1 MRQLLLLIG
10 LLAYCVC
17 TATDMHLKHLD
28 TGNGLSN
35 NKVNSIYRDSD
46 GFLWIGTTSG
56 LCRYDGYLFKILYI
70 DSPAEGPEYDNYVEE
85 LQEDA
90 YGNLW
95 VKTGG
100 GYCIYNL
107 RTEKFELDI
116 PERLERLG
124 IGKVAPERVMID
136 GDKNLW
142 LFIEG
147 KGVYNV
153 SNDGKKVSKI
163 DYEPF
168 SSASITEIADT
179 PYGVVIISDHG
190 QLTIVDRA
198 TLKVTHTDN
207 HIASGLRPDERYVF
221 TLVNDRDGLGWIFS
235 NEQMWLYDFA
245 HNEWISHRLPNG
257 GKNLQVK
264 VLTQDHTGQIW
275 LGRDHH
281 GLEQVVKRNG
291 GVEFRE
297 IPDTDGL
304 NVNNTVTTIYEDA
317 GGTLWVGTYKKGV
330 SYYNP
335 SAQKFALLP
344 FPDVNCMLTTP
355 SGDVWAGTDAAGLM
369 KWSPSTGTITSYPD
383 PADSGNPRAITT
395 LHQTTDGTIY
405 VGCFSRGLKAFR
417 DGHFT
422 RISAGTQLDNVY
434 PWAIED
440 ADNGALWIG
449 ALGGGLIYFDP
460 ATRQLTVYNKTNSGL
475 ASNYILTL
483 AKADDGRLYIGTSNG
498 VCVYNPTTQKISSL
512 GAFDTGN
519 VNELLFDSRG
529 LLWIASQRGL
539 STYDTRRDK
548 LHSVPLYPG
557 SLRAPFVL
565 GVAEDRG
572 ADIWATEGSNLI
584 NIKVKFDEKT
594 GDFST
599 TSRSYDSRDGLQN
612 SDFNQRSFAMLP
624 SGELLVGGLYG
635 INHFKPDGITLNRTL
650 PKVMFTGFRVGNHE
664 VAPGETI
671 DGKVIIKGSLNRD
684 GKVNLWPGN
693 TTFTVTFATDNYVLP
708 EKTTYY
714 YKLEGFSNEW
724 LQTQNSANSVTYTN
738 LSPGHYRLLVRAV
751 NSDGYES
758 VSAAALDITIH
769 PPFWATPWAILLY
782 ILLFIGAVY
791 LVYRMIRNAE
801 RRKFNER
808 RRQDALQ
815 KQEELNQ
822 LKFKFFTNVSHDLRT
837 PLTLIV
843 SPLENM
849 MRDTKDEAQL
859 RRLTLMHNNAQRLLN
874 LVNQLLD
881 FRKNEVAGL
890 TLQATEGD
898 IVSFIRSVCQ
908 SFTMFSERKNI
919 GLEFHSSLPSLDV
932 MFDEDKISKVIMNL
946 LGNAFKFTPEGGKVD
961 VSVEKT
967 DTDIIIKVA
976 DTGIG
981 IKDSDKPHIFERFY
995 QAGENALQTTGMGNG
1010 IGLSLVKE
1018 YINVHNGSIRV
1029 EDNTGQGSV
1038 FIIEIPIVKNP
1049 HPLTV
1054 TIPESASDDENSAPA
1069 LPAPDET
1076 PEAEIVPTPSQQ
1088 PQNKK
1093 TVPQSIPS
1101 EKNDK
1106 PIALVADDSQDM
1118 LDFLKDG
1125 LSNEFH
1131 VVTACDGKAA
1141 MKLLQSIKPAI
1152 ILTDL
1157 MMPEMD
1163 GIELCR
1169 TIKSDPDHSSTPI
1182 IILTAKH
1189 DVQAKVEGLT
1199 IGADDYVTKPFNI
1212 DLLLLRM
1219 KKLISLTRKGAGR
1232 SLIDPEPERI
1242 KITSLDEKMVEKAVK
1257 YVVANIKRPELS
1269 VEELSSHLGMSRVH
1283 LYKKLKAITGKTPV
1297 EFIRLIRLKRGAQ
1310 MLRESQLNVSEIA
1323 YQLGY
1328 NNPKYFSKY
1337 FKEEF
1342 GILPSVYQEQEER
1355 TTNYPV

>member
-1 MRQLLLLIG
+1 
-10 LLAYCVC
+10 
-17 TATDMHLKHLD
+17 
-28 TGNGLSN
+28 
-35 NKVNSIYRDSD
+35 
-46 GFLWIGTTSG
+46 
-56 LCRYDGYLFKILYI
+56 
-70 DSPAEGPEYDNYVEE
+70 
-85 LQEDA
+85 
-90 YGNLW
+90 
-95 VKTGG
+95 
-100 GYCIYNL
+100 
-107 RTEKFELDI
+107 
-116 PERLERLG
+116 
-124 IGKVAPERVMID
+124 
-136 GDKNLW
+136 
-142 LFIEG
+142 
-147 KGVYNV
+147 
-153 SNDGKKVSKI
+153 
-163 DYEPF
+163 
-168 SSASITEIADT
+168 
-179 PYGVVIISDHG
+179 
-190 QLTIVDRA
+190 
-198 TLKVTHTDN
+198 
-207 HIASGLRPDERYVF
+207 
-221 TLVNDRDGLGWIFS
+221 
-235 NEQMWLYDFA
+235 
-245 HNEWISHRLPNG
+245 
-257 GKNLQVK
+257 
-264 VLTQDHTGQIW
+264 
-275 LGRDHH
+275 
-281 GLEQVVKRNG
+281 
-291 GVEFRE
+291 
-297 IPDTDGL
+297 
-304 NVNNTVTTIYEDA
+304 
-317 GGTLWVGTYKKGV
+317 
-330 SYYNP
+330 
-335 SAQKFALLP
+335 
-344 FPDVNCMLTTP
+344 
-355 SGDVWAGTDAAGLM
+355 
-369 KWSPSTGTITSYPD
+369 
-383 PADSGNPRAITT
+383 
-395 LHQTTDGTIY
+395 
-405 VGCFSRGLKAFR
+405 
-417 DGHFT
+417 
-422 RISAGTQLDNVY
+422 
-434 PWAIED
+434 
-440 ADNGALWIG
+440 
-449 ALGGGLIYFDP
+449 
-460 ATRQLTVYNKTNSGL
+460 
-475 ASNYILTL
+475 
-483 AKADDGRLYIGTSNG
+483 
-498 VCVYNPTTQKISSL
+498 
-512 GAFDTGN
+512 
-519 VNELLFDSRG
+519 
-529 LLWIASQRGL
+529 
-539 STYDTRRDK
+539 
-548 LHSVPLYPG
+548 
-557 SLRAPFVL
+557 
-565 GVAEDRG
+565 
-572 ADIWATEGSNLI
+572 
-584 NIKVKFDEKT
+584 
-594 GDFST
+594 
-599 TSRSYDSRDGLQN
+599 
-612 SDFNQRSFAMLP
+612 
-624 SGELLVGGLYG
+624 
-635 INHFKPDGITLNRTL
+635 
-650 PKVMFTGFRVGNHE
+650 
-664 VAPGETI
+664 
-671 DGKVIIKGSLNRD
+671 
-684 GKVNLWPGN
+684 
-693 TTFTVTFATDNYVLP
+693 
-708 EKTTYY
+708 
-714 YKLEGFSNEW
+714 
-724 LQTQNSANSVTYTN
+724 
-738 LSPGHYRLLVRAV
+738 
-751 NSDGYES
+751 
-758 VSAAALDITIH
+758 
-769 PPFWATPWAILLY
+769 
-782 ILLFIGAVY
+782 
-791 LVYRMIRNAE
+791 MIRNAE

-995 QAGENALQTTGMGNG
+995 QAGENAHQTTGMGNG

-1054 TIPESASDDENSAPA
+1054 TRPESASDDENSAPA

-1093 TVPQSIPS
+1093 TVTQSIPS